1 MRSIREQLIRSLCT
15 WPGESQ
21 ARVSLVS
28 VDKFAPSFANP
39 IRILPSLQSR
49 PVDKKIPRLRR
60 ETFSLRSFGREIYQI
75 FTIIRTLSKHE
86 DFPRIF
92 ERAGRSYGRKRGRE
106 GGRNRERGNRIT
118 HPCRVIGNSRARASL
133 NLAEWR
139 G

>member
-28 VDKFAPSFANP
+28 VDKFAPSLANP

-75 FTIIRTLSKHE
+75 FNFISNYSYALETRGPST
-86 DFPRIF
+86 DF
-92 ERAGRSYGRKRGRE
+92 RAGGPKLRSKKRKE
-106 GGRNRERGNRIT
+106 GGEETEKERI
-118 HPCRVIGNSRARASL
+118 
-133 NLAEWR
+133 E
-139 G
+139 